1 MAMRIRRTP
10 ARVSELTRLAD
21 GAATMASKLANFGDL
36 HPNAPHGRTRSVVNH
51 SFQNVTRMQWLALA
65 AVAFAVGCARA
76 PGVPGPAGN
85 VRSPLLPEA
94 SELDET
100 ADYDPWQPF
109 NETMFSF
116 NHDVLDRWLV
126 KPVAT
131 AWDTVVP
138 RPARRAFARAID
150 NLDMPRR
157 LVNNVLQFRPLGAGR
172 EVGRFLVNSTVG
184 VAGLFDVASSIDL
197 EKSDADTGQTLALYG
212 LGPGP
217 YLVLPTMAPATVRD
231 AIGTTADGML
241 DPLGFFLPFVA
252 NEVKS
257 IVTAINERSLQLQTF
272 ANVEESVLDLYSAA
286 RNGYLQRRRAA
297 IALAVADRDEE
308 LAWLLPG
315 GNLQFPPSL
324 AAPIAS
330 PPSELA
336 MGPAQVASASTE
348 VAR

>member
-1 MAMRIRRTP
+1 
-10 ARVSELTRLAD
+10 
-21 GAATMASKLANFGDL
+21 MASKLANLDET
-36 HPNAPHGRTRSVVNH
+36 HPESRDGRTLPVVNH
-51 SFQNVTRMQWLALA
+51 SIQNVTRMRLLALV

-85 VRSPLLPEA
+85 VRSPILPEA
-94 SELDET
+94 SDLDDV

-109 NETMFSF
+109 NEVMFSF
-116 NHDVLDRWLV
+116 NHDVLDRFLV

-131 AWDTVVP
+131 AWDTVIP

-184 VAGLFDVASSIDL
+184 LAGLFDVASSIDL

-217 YLVLPTMAPATVRD
+217 YLVLPTMAPSTVRD
-231 AIGTTADGML
+231 AIGSTADGML

-286 RNGYLQRRRAA
+286 RNGYLQHRSAMVARAVA
-297 IALAVADRDEE
+297 EHEAQMQWAFGPSEPSEAPLAVAAADE
-308 LAWLLPG
+308 PG
-315 GNLQFPPSL
+315 P
-324 AAPIAS
+324 
-330 PPSELA
+330 
-336 MGPAQVASASTE
+336 ME

>member
-1 MAMRIRRTP
+1 M
-10 ARVSELTRLAD
+10 RLAD
-21 GAATMASKLANFGDL
+21 QGMAMSLTRTLARLGGSTRRADCAATVASKLANLDET
-36 HPNAPHGRTRSVVNH
+36 HPDSPGGRTLPVVNH
-51 SFQNVTRMQWLALA
+51 SIRNVTRMRLLALV

-85 VRSPLLPEA
+85 VRSPILPEA
-94 SELDET
+94 SELDDT

-109 NETMFSF
+109 NEVMFSF
-116 NHDVLDRWLV
+116 NHDVLDRFLV

-131 AWDTVVP
+131 AWDTVIP

-217 YLVLPTMAPATVRD
+217 YLVLPTMAPSTLRD
-231 AIGTTADGML
+231 VVGTTADGML
-241 DPLGFFLPFVA
+241 DPLGFFLPFIA

-257 IVTAINERSLQLQTF
+257 IVTAINERSLQLQMF

-286 RNGYLQRRRAA
+286 RNGYLQRRRTVVARA
-297 IALAVADRDEE
+297 VAEREAQMQWAFGPPEPAEAPLAVA
-308 LAWLLPG
+308 
-315 GNLQFPPSL
+315 
-324 AAPIAS
+324 AAEPEA
-330 PPSELA
+330 
-336 MGPAQVASASTE
+336 V
-348 VAR
+348 R

>member
-1 MAMRIRRTP
+1 
-10 ARVSELTRLAD
+10 
-21 GAATMASKLANFGDL
+21 
-36 HPNAPHGRTRSVVNH
+36 VNH
-51 SFQNVTRMQWLALA
+51 FIQNVTRMQLLAIV

-76 PGVPGPAGN
+76 PGVPSPEGN
-85 VRSPLLPEA
+85 VRSPILPEA
-94 SELDET
+94 SDLDDM

-109 NETMFSF
+109 NEVMFSF
-116 NHDVLDRWLV
+116 NHDVLDRFLV

-131 AWDTVVP
+131 AWDTVIP

-217 YLVLPTMAPATVRD
+217 YLVLPTMAPSTVRD

-241 DPLGFFLPFVA
+241 DPLGFLPAVRRERGEVDRHCDQRAVA
-252 NEVKS
+252 PAADVR
-257 IVTAINERSLQLQTF
+257 ERRG
-272 ANVEESVLDLYSAA
+272 ERA
-286 RNGYLQRRRAA
+286 RPLQRGTER
-297 IALAVADRDEE
+297 
-308 LAWLLPG
+308 LP
-315 GNLQFPPSL
+315 
-324 AAPIAS
+324 AAPARGDRAGRRGS
-330 PPSELA
+330 R
-336 MGPAQVASASTE
+336 SADAVGVRS
-348 VAR
+348 ARAGGGAGRGRRGR

>member
-1 MAMRIRRTP
+1 M
-10 ARVSELTRLAD
+10 
-21 GAATMASKLANFGDL
+21 
-36 HPNAPHGRTRSVVNH
+36 H
-51 SFQNVTRMQWLALA
+51 LALLIVA
-65 AVAFAVGCARA
+65 AITVGCART
-76 PGVPGPAGN
+76 PGVPGPDGT

-94 SELDET
+94 SDLDEA

-109 NETMFSF
+109 NEAMFSF

-131 AWDTVVP
+131 AWDAVLP
-138 RPARRAFARAID
+138 KPARRAFARAGD

-157 LVNNVLQFRPLGAGR
+157 VVNSVLQLRPLGAGR
-172 EVGRFLVNSTVG
+172 EVGRFLVNTTVG
-184 VAGLFDVASSIDL
+184 VGGLFDVASSIDL

-217 YLVLPTMAPATVRD
+217 YLVLPTMAPSTVRD
-231 AIGTTADGML
+231 AIGHTADGML
-241 DPLGFFLPFVA
+241 DPIGYVLPFVA

-257 IVTAINERSLQLQTF
+257 IVTAINERSLELQVF
-272 ANVEESVLDLYSAA
+272 ANVEESVLDLYRAA

-297 IALAVADRDEE
+297 IARAAADRDGEWQW
-308 LAWLLPG
+308 ASSLPG
-315 GNLQFPPSL
+315 GHLRFPPSL
-324 AAPIAS
+324 AAPFAP

-336 MGPAQVASASTE
+336 MGPAQVASASPE

>member
-1 MAMRIRRTP
+1 LDD
-10 ARVSELTRLAD
+10 E
-21 GAATMASKLANFGDL
+21 
-36 HPNAPHGRTRSVVNH
+36 
-51 SFQNVTRMQWLALA
+51 
-65 AVAFAVGCARA
+65 
-76 PGVPGPAGN
+76 AG
-85 VRSPLLPEA
+85 
-94 SELDET
+94 
-100 ADYDPWQPF
+100 DYDPWQPF
-109 NETMFSF
+109 NEVMFSF

-131 AWDTVVP
+131 AWDTVIP

-184 VAGLFDVASSIDL
+184 LAGLFDVASSIDL

-217 YLVLPTMAPATVRD
+217 YLVLPTMAPSTVRD

-286 RNGYLQRRRAA
+286 RNGYLQRRRAV
-297 IALAVADRDEE
+297 IARAVAERDEQMQWAFGPPESTEAPLAVAAVEPEAVR
-308 LAWLLPG
+308 
-315 GNLQFPPSL
+315 
-324 AAPIAS
+324 
-330 PPSELA
+330 
-336 MGPAQVASASTE
+336 
-348 VAR
+348 

>member
-1 MAMRIRRTP
+1 MRILRTR
-10 ARVSELTRLAD
+10 AVAGKSTRTAV
-21 GAATMASKLANFGDL
+21 GAATTASKLANLDETHPFG
-36 HPNAPHGRTRSVVNH
+36 AGRRTVSVVNH
-51 SFQNVTRMQWLALA
+51 STQNVTRMQWLALA

-76 PGVPGPAGN
+76 PGVPGPEGN
-85 VRSPLLPEA
+85 VRSSLLPEA
-94 SELDET
+94 SELDEA

-116 NHDVLDRWLV
+116 NHDILDRWLV

-138 RPARRAFARAID
+138 RPARRAFGRAID

-157 LVNNVLQFRPLGAGR
+157 LVNNVLQLRPLGAGR

-197 EKSDADTGQTLALYG
+197 EKSDADTGETLALYG
-212 LGPGP
+212 LGAGP
-217 YLVLPTMAPATVRD
+217 YLVLPTMAPSTVRD

-257 IVTAINERSLQLQTF
+257 IVTAINERSLELQTF

-286 RNGYLQRRRAA
+286 RNGYLQRRRAV
-297 IALAVADRDEE
+297 IARAVTEREEQMQWAFGPPEPAEAPLAVA
-308 LAWLLPG
+308 
-315 GNLQFPPSL
+315 
-324 AAPIAS
+324 AAEPEA
-330 PPSELA
+330 
-336 MGPAQVASASTE
+336 V
-348 VAR
+348 R